1 MCKVISVF
9 TLWPWEKNM
18 RGSTIHNVTSTD
30 DVIRVSVEKVFAG
43 DAQVPLPMSEIQYVK

>member
-1 MCKVISVF
+1 
-9 TLWPWEKNM
+9 M